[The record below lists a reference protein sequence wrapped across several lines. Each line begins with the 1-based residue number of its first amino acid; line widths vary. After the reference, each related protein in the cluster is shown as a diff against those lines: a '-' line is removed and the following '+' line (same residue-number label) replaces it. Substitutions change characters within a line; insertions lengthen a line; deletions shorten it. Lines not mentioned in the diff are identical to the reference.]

1 MTLPGDGLSNRAYIF
16 VGMGYSTLKF
26 CVPALLV
33 VGIPHPPAKKLF
45 QATTTSVVQ
54 KICQV
59 SGLFCSEIYKS

>member
-33 VGIPHPPAKKLF
+33 VGIPHPPAK
-45 QATTTSVVQ
+45 
-54 KICQV
+54 
-59 SGLFCSEIYKS
+59 